1 MQLFQQFVAEPVGE
15 HLQFVQAE
23 LACGLADQRGV
34 EVAEQRFEALFLAG
48 EDHRV
53 ELLGARRLGQAT
65 SQDLDLAQLLAGV
78 AGQAGQFRTGIGG
91 DCRQPQALLQRRQL
105 PAQRPPL
112 ALQVAGAEEGGQA
125 AVVVGLAVLAQEA
138 PQAAAPQQ
146 AQRVEPSQPG
156 ACLEHLAGVGLEAF
170 EVVLF
175 EHGEGRRQQRRMPFE
190 VELAQLPFDL
200 LGLRHQA
207 VATARLPWRGV
218 AEQRQP
224 VGQALALLLAQIQQ
238 GTDLACQPGAVGRRV
253 VDLEARRVFVEGFL
267 PGVLRFAEGAQAVGE
282 GLQGGL
288 VGGEGAQL
296 RQRAALIV
304 GR

>member
-1 MQLFQQFVAEPVGE
+1 M
-15 HLQFVQAE
+15 
-23 LACGLADQRGV
+23 
-34 EVAEQRFEALFLAG
+34 
-48 EDHRV
+48 
-53 ELLGARRLGQAT
+53 
-65 SQDLDLAQLLAGV
+65 
-78 AGQAGQFRTGIGG
+78 
-91 DCRQPQALLQRRQL
+91 
-105 PAQRPPL
+105 
-112 ALQVAGAEEGGQA
+112 
-125 AVVVGLAVLAQEA
+125 
-138 PQAAAPQQ
+138 
-146 AQRVEPSQPG
+146 
-156 ACLEHLAGVGLEAF
+156 GLEAF

-200 LGLRHQA
+200 LGLRQQA
-207 VATARLPWRGV
+207 VATARLSWCGV

-296 RQRAALIV
+296 RQRAAFV
-304 GR
+304 AGR